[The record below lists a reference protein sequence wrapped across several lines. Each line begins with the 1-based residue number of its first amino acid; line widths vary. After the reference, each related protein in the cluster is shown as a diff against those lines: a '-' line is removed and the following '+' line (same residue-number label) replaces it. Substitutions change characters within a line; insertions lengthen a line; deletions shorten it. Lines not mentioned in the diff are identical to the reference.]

1 MSYRCFWKKSLVVL
15 GMLWCFWPGL
25 GFTEALPVVIYAPAG
40 PAAIPFILASE
51 SLPGVNV
58 KIFTNHSQAHALF
71 LKGEVPILC
80 TGLCVGVGFFRQG
93 VPVKIIN
100 SHVSGLTWLV
110 TNTPVS
116 QWKELR
122 GKTLYLP
129 FPGSPVEAVT
139 RFFIQSS
146 GLTWKKDVDIKYTGF
161 PGATAMLLHHRIQ
174 AAALPEPFVS
184 LVLSANGPASAF
196 HILSYTSQWE
206 RFTGNPYG
214 YPQVGTFVHL
224 DFADTHA
231 PLIKKLNEA
240 LGRAIQLIKE
250 EPGPAVETAMAYM
263 DFSVEILRCALDRTD
278 FCLWENAA
286 LHRVIHQYYQFIG
299 DPLNENSDAFF

>member
-1 MSYRCFWKKSLVVL
+1 
-15 GMLWCFWPGL
+15 MLWCFCPGL
-25 GFTEALPVVIYAPAG
+25 GAREVLPVVIYAPAG
-40 PAAIPFILASE
+40 PAGIPYIVAVK
-51 SLPGVNV
+51 SLPGVKV
-58 KIFTNHSQAHALF
+58 KLFTNHSQAHALF
-71 LKGEVPILC
+71 LKGEVQILC

-110 TNTPVS
+110 TDTPVS

-146 GLTWKKDVDIKYTGF
+146 GLTWKKDIDIKYTGF

-184 LVLSANGPASAF
+184 LVLSANGPAF

-206 RFTGNPYG
+206 RFTGNSHG
-214 YPQVGTFVHL
+214 YPQVGTFVHR
-224 DFADTHA
+224 DFAHTHA
-231 PLIKKLNEA
+231 PLIEKLNGA
-240 LGRAIQLIKE
+240 LERAIQAIKKD
-250 EPGPAVETAMAYM
+250 PDPAVETATRYM
-263 DFSVEILRCALDRTD
+263 DFSSKVLRSALDRTD
-278 FCLWENAA
+278 FHLWDNAA
-286 LHRVIHQYYQFIG
+286 LYRVIHQYYQRIG